1 MLNARSAIVASLVS
15 VLLGLAVVTGVG
27 ADATYHT
34 SRYGLTSVGNETG
47 TGTVINAHA
56 NGPQVAA
63 NKNYLLIGAQPNTA
77 YRSFANASFARS
89 PPSHFTNCVALSG
102 GAPL

>member
-34 SRYGLTSVGNETG
+34 SRYQLTAVGNETG

-63 NKNYLLIGAQPNTA
+63 NENYLLIGAQPNTA
-77 YRSFANASFARS
+77 YRTCSCEAEVRFSQSANLR
-89 PPSHFTNCVALSG
+89 ALSG
-102 GAPL
+102 GVPL